1 MWDCTGCR
9 NTLVL
14 FKLTD
19 ILWNHKFLSENSGV
33 GLHTVYCL
41 NELCL
46 PHSGGNILFFV
57 MSIRHKSLY
66 IQLLH
71 IKRESLTTLHT
82 WLLITEWRSTNYT
95 SFLKGVIALWPR
107 IFIKM
112 LHFKRELI
120 KKHCMLAYYCMENC
134 ISLRQFS
141 HTVFFK
147 GLFAS
152 EYAIKKTE
160 SAFVRET
167 LTF

>member
-1 MWDCTGCR
+1 MIHQQTLLPSQKKKQNHFLSPNMNLQWNLSNPTQEGSWEMCGNTGCR

-66 IQLLH
+66 MQLLH
-71 IKRESLTTLHT
+71 FKRESLTTLHT

-95 SFLKGVIALWPR
+95 SFLKGVIAL
-107 IFIKM
+107 
-112 LHFKRELI
+112 
-120 KKHCMLAYYCMENC
+120 
-134 ISLRQFS
+134 
-141 HTVFFK
+141 
-147 GLFAS
+147 
-152 EYAIKKTE
+152 
-160 SAFVRET
+160 
-167 LTF
+167 

>member
-1 MWDCTGCR
+1 MIHQQTLLPSQKKKQNHFLSPNMNLQWNLSNPTQEGSWEMCGTTGCR

-14 FKLTD
+14 FKLID

-66 IQLLH
+66 MQLLH
-71 IKRESLTTLHT
+71 FKRESLTTLHT

-95 SFLKGVIALWPR
+95 SFLKGVIAL
-107 IFIKM
+107 
-112 LHFKRELI
+112 
-120 KKHCMLAYYCMENC
+120 
-134 ISLRQFS
+134 
-141 HTVFFK
+141 
-147 GLFAS
+147 
-152 EYAIKKTE
+152 
-160 SAFVRET
+160 
-167 LTF
+167 